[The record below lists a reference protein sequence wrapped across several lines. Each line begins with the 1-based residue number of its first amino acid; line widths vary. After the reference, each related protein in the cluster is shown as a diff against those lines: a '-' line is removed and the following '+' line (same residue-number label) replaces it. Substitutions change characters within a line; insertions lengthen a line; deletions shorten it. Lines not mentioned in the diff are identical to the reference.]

1 MAAGERILVVE
12 DDIDLQDLL
21 RFTLEGAG
29 YAVSTANDGAE
40 ALAFLEDATES
51 QDLILLD
58 LRMPDVDGM
67 EFLRRR
73 GETGAGDVPVVVLTA
88 VDSEDALEEAFE
100 LGADDYVTKPF
111 RPRALRARVERLL

>member
-1 MAAGERILVVE
+1 MSETDRILVVE
-12 DDIDLQDLL
+12 DDVDLQDLL
-21 RFTLEGAG
+21 RFTFEGAG
-29 YAVSTANDGAE
+29 YDVDTANDGAE
-40 ALAFLEDATES
+40 ALEFLEEEREPPE
-51 QDLILLD
+51 LILLD

-73 GETGAGDVPVVVLTA
+73 DETGAGDVPVVVLTA